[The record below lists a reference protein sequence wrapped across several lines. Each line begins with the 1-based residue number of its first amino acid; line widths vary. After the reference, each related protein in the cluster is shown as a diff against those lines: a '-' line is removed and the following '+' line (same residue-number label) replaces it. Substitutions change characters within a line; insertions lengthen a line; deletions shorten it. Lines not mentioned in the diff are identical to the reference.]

1 MKKNGK
7 GIGVLIAV
15 VFGLAILSKIA
26 PFGVLLGCV
35 GIWYFIQKVPDIK
48 KMIAS
53 IALTIVSLILIAINV
68 FGSDSSSE
76 NTTTEYTPPKSTATA
91 ELKTSSVKNSEEQA
105 KQESEEQESTSPEPE
120 PEPKPEPEPA
130 SEPASEPTPEPELVS
145 AVTWV
150 EEHENGNID
159 TVISDFNLLT
169 DDSLKSQL
177 GERLTMT
184 DTTMWEKTVELKG
197 TVVEF
202 VEGSRGYTKGS
213 FVMVTDD
220 GNTVR
225 IAAPIPNEGVDIG
238 EKVEVKGSFATSLGQ
253 SSEYYVREASVYIV
267 IE

>member
-53 IALTIVSLILIAINV
+53 IALTIVSLILIVINV

-76 NTTTEYTPPKSTATA
+76 NRTTEYTPPKSTATA
-91 ELKTSSVKNSEEQA
+91 ELKTSSVKTSEEQA
-105 KQESEEQESTSPEPE
+105 KQESEEQESTSPEPASE
-120 PEPKPEPEPA
+120 QA
-130 SEPASEPTPEPELVS
+130 SEPEPTPEPELVS

-177 GERLTMT
+177 GERLTKT
-184 DTTMWEKTVELKG
+184 DTTMWEKTVELIG

-213 FVMVTDD
+213 FVMVTDG

-225 IAAPIPNEGVDIG
+225 IAAPIPNEDIDIG
-238 EKVEVKGSFATSLGQ
+238 EKIEVKGAFATSLGQ
-253 SSEYYVREASVYIV
+253 SSEYYVREASVDIV

>member
-7 GIGVLIAV
+7 GVGVLITV

-53 IALTIVSLILIAINV
+53 IALTIVSLILIVINV

-76 NTTTEYTPPKSTATA
+76 NRTTEYTPPKSTATA
-91 ELKTSSVKNSEEQA
+91 ELKTSSVKTSEEQA
-105 KQESEEQESTSPEPE
+105 KQESEEQESTSPEP
-120 PEPKPEPEPA
+120 
-130 SEPASEPTPEPELVS
+130 EPTPEPELVS

-177 GERLTMT
+177 GERLTKT

-213 FVMVTDD
+213 FVMVTDG

-225 IAAPIPNEGVDIG
+225 IAAPIPNEDVDIG
-238 EKVEVKGSFATSLGQ
+238 EKIEVKGAFATSLGQ
-253 SSEYYVREASVYIV
+253 DSEYYVREASVDIV

>member
-48 KMIAS
+48 KLIAS
-53 IALTIVSLILIAINV
+53 IALTVVSLILIIINV

-76 NTTTEYTPPKSTATA
+76 NTTTKYTPPKSTAIA
-91 ELKTSSVKNSEEQA
+91 ELKTSSVKNSELQA
-105 KQESEEQESTSPEPE
+105 KQESGEQESKSPEDTSE
-120 PEPKPEPEPA
+120 HA
-130 SEPASEPTPEPELVS
+130 SVPVSEQAPEPELVS

-159 TVISDFNLLT
+159 TVIADFNLLT
-169 DDSLKSQL
+169 DDSIKIQL
-177 GERLTMT
+177 GEIITKT
-184 DTTMWEKTVELKG
+184 DTTMWEKTVWLKG

-202 VEGSRGYTKGS
+202 VEGYRGYSKGS
-213 FVMVTDD
+213 FVMVTDG

-225 IAAPIPNEGVDIG
+225 IAALIPNEDVDIG
-238 EKVEVKGSFATSLGQ
+238 EKVEVKGLFATSLGQ
-253 SSEYYVREASVYIV
+253 SSENFVREASVYMG